1 MSPDPDAVNPDQMEE
16 ESRESIEKVRRM
28 VEEHE
33 KKLKDDARAAPLLPR
48 GLRTPTGAM

>member
-33 KKLKDDARAAPLLPR
+33 KKLKDDAEPPLFYPED
-48 GLRTPTGAM
+48 